1 MLLIRRRH
9 FMTSHCD
16 QSTEADAELTV
27 SIIIPVINE
36 AGIITESI
44 SSLRRVRGRYEV
56 IIVDGGSDDDTR
68 HLVSAAIRLDL
79 NYRLIESSRGR
90 GNQLNAGASIARG
103 RALVFL
109 HADTRLPDSA
119 IELIERALQEPDIV
133 GGNFRL
139 EYDGPGLATA
149 IFTRLNSLRRWFGIY
164 YGDSA
169 IWATSEAFRR
179 IGGFTST
186 RLMEDYELC
195 RSLEQA
201 GRTIC
206 FDQPVVASARRWHD
220 HSVVRTL
227 VVWTL
232 IQWLYMIGV
241 SSDRLAG
248 LYYPGRF

>member
-1 MLLIRRRH
+1 MRRRH
-9 FMTSHCD
+9 FVTSHCH
-16 QSTEADAELTV
+16 QSSKADAELTV

-36 AGIITESI
+36 AGIIKESI
-44 SSLRRVRGRYEV
+44 SSLKRVRGRFEV

-68 HLVSAAIRLDL
+68 HLVSAGIGSDA
-79 NYRLIESSRGR
+79 NYRLICSSRGR
-90 GNQLNAGASIARG
+90 GNQLNAGASIAQG
-103 RALVFL
+103 RAMVFL
-109 HADTRLPDSA
+109 HADTRLPDCA
-119 IELIERALQEPDIV
+119 IELIERALGEPAIV

-169 IWATSEAFRR
+169 IWATRESFWR

-195 RSLEQA
+195 RSLERA
-201 GRTIC
+201 GRTVC
-206 FDQPVVASARRWHD
+206 FDQPVVSSPRRWHD
-220 HSVVRTL
+220 YSVIRTL
-227 VVWTL
+227 IIWAL

-248 LYYPGRF
+248 LYYPGQF